1 MRLSKRVQR
10 TLMASAVA
18 VLAFGAA
25 PAMAATVD
33 TPFGSCAGDATH
45 DCVTATGHASASMVT
60 TLTIN
65 EQRAISFG
73 NMSITSAAGGDS
85 TVKLGTNSSRTVTNG
100 TDTITLLHG
109 AQSSNGAG
117 NAASGAQS
125 AGHYTVETAAEGG
138 ATQVYISFADTS
150 GNIIDMCTPGGV
162 CDAYHPGNKV
172 TLAGPGAGTEHLFMD
187 KFVINESGSDVYGH
201 YIDNAGGAA
210 NPSPGIAN
218 PFDHSHTAAA
228 DIDVVV
234 GATLHT
240 DSAHVAGAYG
250 AGKYVGTFNAMVSY

>member
-1 MRLSKRVQR
+1 
-10 TLMASAVA
+10 MASAVA

-25 PAMAATVD
+25 PAMAATVNL
-33 TPFGSCAGDATH
+33 PFGTCSGDATH
-45 DCVTATGHASASMVT
+45 DCVTATGHADVSMVT

-85 TVKLGTNSSRTVTNG
+85 TVKLATDGTRTVTNG

-109 AQSSNGAG
+109 AQGSNGAG

-125 AGHYTVETAAEGG
+125 PGHYTVETAAEGG

-150 GNIIDMCTPGGV
+150 GNVIDMCTPAGV
-162 CDAYHPGNKV
+162 CDDYHNGNKI
-172 TLAGPGAGTEHLFMD
+172 TLSGPGAGAEHLFMD

-210 NPSPGIAN
+210 NPAPGSHD
-218 PFDHSHTAAA
+218 PFDHTHTAAA

-240 DSAHVAGAYG
+240 DAAHAAAAYG